1 MNHLFDITKIFS
13 HSIFEYATLFVFFIQ
28 IFLFFFTNTSGTF
41 FLVTSLIWRFLY
53 DAGIGYLLKIQS
65 DRNGVVKFMKKHI
78 FNHVKGKG
86 HEHEEKFIVRLI
98 RQQFNKKMA
107 DDYDFDVRFFIFNNY
122 YYIFNLLL
130 LLLFLN
136 FFF

>member
-107 DDYDFDVRFFIFNNY
+107 DDYDFDAVPVEITVGSY
-122 YYIFNLLL
+122 SVVLKI
-130 LLLFLN
+130 
-136 FFF
+136 